1 MSTLRPLVVALSLA
15 ACARAAVPHRPTT
28 LPLATAPAPV
38 PAVAHAVPE
47 APPFDLTA
55 PPLDLA
61 VQSVTLR
68 NGMRVVVSPMPSADR
83 VVVAWVH
90 RRAGYA
96 APDVPEGT
104 ARRFAEALS
113 RRATA
118 ASEALPGSGGPVSF
132 AYRTH
137 PSASLFWATVHP
149 DELGTVVGSLA
160 AAVRGFGRRDV
171 APLLEA
177 HEAPAF
183 PALLPWE
190 ALRYEGSWDPRRAAL
205 GAATAQG
212 ASAGSL
218 LALFQ
223 RLYAPAAASLV
234 VTGPVDAA
242 AVVAY
247 AEHLLDPWRGAAPV
261 APRRRPFRLDPD
273 GATVWLVERE
283 GSALVEVRA
292 RLPLRAAD
300 ARAVAAARVA
310 CTLLEYRAGSRLFTR
325 LRDEGGLTYAFETSC
340 EHADGVSSFDVTMT
354 LPAERVIPCVREL
367 RASLASLAADAL
379 RGDEFEAARSLLVWR
394 ERRRLATPFDRA
406 FALAEAEGAE
416 DRPGEAERAWVR
428 SLRTLTAPAVSAYLA
443 AEVRMSRALLFVAG
457 AASVNPARRALLA
470 AFGGAAAGPSDRDDE
485 HPGERP
491 AAHADGV
498 GARGA
503 VGADGDEAVTRRRDG
518 DVGQEREA
526 QAPGAGLRDL
536 HPRDAVVER
545 R

>member
-1 MSTLRPLVVALSLA
+1 M
-15 ACARAAVPHRPTT
+15 
-28 LPLATAPAPV
+28 
-38 PAVAHAVPE
+38 
-47 APPFDLTA
+47 
-55 PPLDLA
+55 
-61 VQSVTLR
+61 
-68 NGMRVVVSPMPSADR
+68 
-83 VVVAWVH
+83 
-90 RRAGYA
+90 
-96 APDVPEGT
+96 
-104 ARRFAEALS
+104 
-113 RRATA
+113 
-118 ASEALPGSGGPVSF
+118 
-132 AYRTH
+132 
-137 PSASLFWATVHP
+137 
-149 DELGTVVGSLA
+149 GTVVGSLA

-177 HEAPAF
+177 HEAPAL

-205 GAATAQG
+205 GAATDRRATAG
-212 ASAGSL
+212 AL

-223 RLYAPAAASLV
+223 RLYTPAAASLV
-234 VTGPVDAA
+234 VTGPEDVA

-247 AEHLLDPWRGAAPV
+247 AEHLLGPWRGGAPV
-261 APRRRPFRLDPD
+261 APPRRPFRLDPD
-273 GATVWLVERE
+273 DVSVWRIERE

-292 RLPLRAAD
+292 RLPLRAVD
-300 ARAVAAARVA
+300 ARGVAAARLA

-340 EHADGVSSFDVTMT
+340 EHADGVSSFDVTLT
-354 LPAERVIPCVREL
+354 LPTERVIPCVREL
-367 RASLASLAADAL
+367 RASLASLATDAL
-379 RGDEFEAARSLLVWR
+379 RDDELEAARSLLVWR
-394 ERRRLATPFDRA
+394 ERCRLAPPGERA
-406 FALAEAEGAE
+406 FALAEAEGTE
-416 DRPGEAERAWVR
+416 DHPGEAERAWVR

-457 AASVNPARRALLA
+457 SPAVSPDRRALTA
-470 AFGGAAAGPSDRDDE
+470 AFGGSAEGASDRHDE

-491 AAHADGV
+491 AAHANGV

-536 HPRDAVVER
+536 HPGDAVVER